1 MNSRVESVVFYAYL
15 YYLNLA
21 RESLFLF
28 FSLFLS
34 VSFSSLSR
42 LSLFLRLARPRNTE
56 KLPELWHNNSLCCM
70 PRGDFK
76 QKHHSALLSPISPLS
91 PFSHEGTHRQR
102 SSLKGECEES
112 RPNKKTKPKDVK
124 FQHLRPLECSN
135 TLHLANVRKTASC
148 QAASI

>member
-56 KLPELWHNNSLCCM
+56 KLPEL
-70 PRGDFK
+70 
-76 QKHHSALLSPISPLS
+76 
-91 PFSHEGTHRQR
+91 
-102 SSLKGECEES
+102 
-112 RPNKKTKPKDVK
+112 
-124 FQHLRPLECSN
+124 
-135 TLHLANVRKTASC
+135 
-148 QAASI
+148 